1 MKIRTLKLGIIAVN
15 CYLIE
20 TDTAAIVIDP
30 GFFSSEIVDFLKL
43 NAHKERLILIT
54 HSHFD
59 HISGLKQICEA
70 VNVKFGIGIKDNK
83 GLSDN
88 SLNLSSRFRPPLSG
102 MDADYK
108 YNDDDSFAVGD
119 LNVRVIETPGHT
131 VGSVCYLI
139 NGVLFSGDTIFY
151 ESCGRTDFPGGN
163 IDALKESFYK
173 LINTLDGDTVVY
185 PGHGESTT
193 VKHETDNNP
202 IGYLSAL

>member
-1 MKIRTLKLGIIAVN
+1 MKIKTLKLGIIAVN

-30 GFFSSEIVDFLKL
+30 GFFSSEIVDFLNS
-43 NAHKERLILIT
+43 NADKERLILIT

-59 HISGLKQICEA
+59 HISGLKQISEA

-83 GLSDN
+83 GLADN
-88 SLNLSSRFRPPLSG
+88 SLNLSSRFRPPLES

-108 YNDDDSFAVGD
+108 YRDDDVFSVGD
-119 LNVRVIETPGHT
+119 LKVKVIETPGHT

-139 NGVLFSGDTIFY
+139 NGALFSGDTIFY

-163 IDALKESFYK
+163 MDDLKESFYK
-173 LINTLDGDTVVY
+173 LINMLDGETVVY

-193 VKHETDNNP
+193 IKHEIDNNP